1 MDERIGADHAA
12 DLLTT
17 PPAFGALP
25 PIPGGVTEHQ
35 RADPR
40 LIHPFQDFKLQKPLS
55 AECDPGS
62 CDAGNTCMVQ
72 RCVPNGFVDPSVN
85 RGFRERRE
93 FAASDYYYAVDLLW
107 EKIQTP

>member
-1 MDERIGADHAA
+1 
-12 DLLTT
+12 
-17 PPAFGALP
+17 
-25 PIPGGVTEHQ
+25 
-35 RADPR
+35 
-40 LIHPFQDFKLQKPLS
+40 
-55 AECDPGS
+55 
-62 CDAGNTCMVQ
+62 MVQ